1 MNPLFNALFGSK
13 QGQIPASPAPVQNS
27 SGQDWNAIMGQL
39 QANPAEA
46 LGRVGYNIP
55 PEIAGN
61 PQAMVMHLLQSGQI
75 GGPAMQMIRPMLGRM
90 GIR

>member
-1 MNPLFNALFGSK
+1 MNPLFTSLFGTK
-13 QGQIPASPAPVQNS
+13 QGQTPASPVPVQNS

-46 LGRVGYNIP
+46 LGKVGYSIP
-55 PEIAGN
+55 QEVSDN
-61 PQAMVMHLLQSGQI
+61 PQAMVMHLLRTGQI